1 MCELQEDS
9 PAPACEERHLAMEP
23 PAHRAWPERWGSIH
37 VVRRSRAMAT
47 RRPRLGA
54 SPGA

>member
-1 MCELQEDS
+1 MRELQEDS

-23 PAHRAWPERWGSIH
+23 PAHRAWPERWCSIH

-54 SPGA
+54 SPRA